1 MSRRGPNPAVV
12 FGFFGFGVVVLLAAA
27 GGGSPVQGASTVGGI
42 LRSKL
47 GQFFTLAELVRSTAA
62 ERLGLDNTPPPAA
75 QANLERLVA
84 KVLDPLRT
92 HLGRPVRITSGFRSA
107 AVNKALDG
115 SPTSQHM
122 LGEAV
127 DIKAD
132 GLTAVE
138 LATVILRLG
147 VPVDQVIWYDPE
159 RGGHVHVS
167 YTETRPNRRESLHAP
182 AGGGYLRWKPA
193 ATPRVA

>member
-1 MSRRGPNPAVV
+1 MSRRGSNPAVV

-27 GGGSPVQGASTVGGI
+27 GGGSPVQGASTLGGI
-42 LRSKL
+42 LKSKL

-62 ERLGLDNTPPPAA
+62 DRLGLDNTPPPAV
-75 QANLERLVA
+75 QAKLERLVA
-84 KVLDPLRT
+84 QVLDPLRA
-92 HLGRPVRITSGFRSA
+92 HLGRPVRITSGYRSF

-167 YTETRPNRRESLHAP
+167 YTTVRANRGETLHAP
-182 AGGGYLRWKPA
+182 ASGGYAPWTPA
-193 ATPRVA
+193 PTGRV